1 MSIDTV
7 ALLKI
12 PHLPS
17 PPTGFGRGYPVEHR
31 GDATLLSTLNR
42 FDGQSPDEHAL
53 ALRRMLGS
61 ALDAHDDP
69 RGILI
74 FPDVLSPREQ
84 SYAALVA
91 ELSQAGLWVPKVAI
105 DHVPS
110 RFTQA
115 PAGSHDALVGELAAT
130 LGYDKARELDLLAYV
145 GLMGLILDGGRTDF
159 AEQYQSQIEAIKAAM
174 GADFAARYEASLRQ
188 SIESDMRKAR
198 AEAERIAG
206 FLDDS
211 TR

>member
-1 MSIDTV
+1 MSIDTI

-31 GDATLLSTLNR
+31 GDATLLSTFNR
-42 FDGQSPDEHAL
+42 FDGQTPDEHAL

-69 RGILI
+69 RGILV
-74 FPDVLSPREQ
+74 FPDVASPRAQ

-110 RFTQA
+110 RFTEA
-115 PAGSHDALVGELAAT
+115 PSGSHDALIGELTAA
-130 LGYDKARELDLLAYV
+130 LGYDKACELDLLASV
-145 GLMGLILDGGRTDF
+145 GLIGLTIDGGRTDF
-159 AEQYQSQIEAIKAAM
+159 AEQYQSQIKSIKETM
-174 GADFAARYEASLRQ
+174 GADFATRYETSLRQ
-188 SIESDMRKAR
+188 RIESEMRQAR
-198 AEAERIAG
+198 AEGERIAG
-206 FLDDS
+206 LLDD
-211 TR
+211 TPQ